1 MNYKSGWGFKP
12 MEEMHY
18 KHCDFLPMDYIED
31 YYKRTG
37 MIVVTHWAYT
47 KSEFE
52 KSSQR

>member
-1 MNYKSGWGFKP
+1 MQ
-12 MEEMHY
+12 Y

-37 MIVVTHWAYT
+37 MIVITHWAYT

-52 KSSQR
+52 KNRHKDRKGNRRY